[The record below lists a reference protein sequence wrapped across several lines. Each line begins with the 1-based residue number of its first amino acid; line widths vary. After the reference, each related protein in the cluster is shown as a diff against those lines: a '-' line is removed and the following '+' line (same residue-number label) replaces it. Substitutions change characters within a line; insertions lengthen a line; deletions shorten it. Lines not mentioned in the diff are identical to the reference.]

1 MKSLRINRG
10 VAAGAAAVSLLFTAT
25 GVAAPSLLS
34 QAAAESTSKN
44 LALKCEYTAPVVG
57 TKNVETTAEV
67 TVDMPTEVE
76 AGANI
81 PVKVATGNA
90 NISSFAFGAV
100 TVNGA
105 KNSTVRLNVSPNAEL
120 VGSPQG
126 VTLANGV
133 LSVSNVLSA
142 SKTSRQVITVT
153 AKPAEFTLRS
163 KDGKAV
169 TVAAPANVIE
179 LTMSTSLG
187 DVPTKCST
195 TAVQLNKTTV
205 KAAPAPEPSE
215 TKPADPAPTETDK
228 PTNPEPG
235 ETTSPDK
242 PTDPAPTDP
251 TKPEPTPEPTETD
264 KPGETTDPEPGPS
277 ETEKP
282 GEPEPSPSETEKPG
296 EPEPGETEK
305 PGETDNPTD
314 PPAKN
319 EPQGSSTDGIA
330 SFFKKIFGIDKS
342 DEGKNTAKT
351 FWLSFFGSGLLAV
364 IISAVLNFIR

>member
-34 QAAAESTSKN
+34 QAAAESTSKD
-44 LALKCEYTAPVVG
+44 LALKCTYNALGERVA
-57 TKNVETTAEV
+57 ETSNTI

-76 AGANI
+76 AGAEI
-81 PVKVATGNA
+81 PVKVTTGTTKITNKTL
-90 NISSFAFGAV
+90 FRLV
-100 TVNGA
+100 KTVSA
-105 KNSTVRLNVSPNAEL
+105 KNSTVRLQVSPNAEL

-126 VTLANGV
+126 ITLANGV
-133 LSVSNVLSA
+133 LSISNGLSA
-142 SKTSRQVITVT
+142 SKTSASDITVT
-153 AKPAEFTLRS
+153 AQPAEFTLRS
-163 KDGKAV
+163 KDGEKV
-169 TVAAPANVIE
+169 TIGAASNIIS
-179 LTMSTSLG
+179 LTMNTSSG
-187 DVPTKCST
+187 VAPTVPTNCTT
-195 TAVQLNKTTV
+195 TAVQLNQTTI
-205 KAAPAPEPSE
+205 KAAPAPEPTPEPSE

-251 TKPEPTPEPTETD
+251 TKPEPAPEPTETD

-282 GEPEPSPSETEKPG
+282 GEPEPSETTDPEPSETDK
-296 EPEPGETEK
+296 
-305 PGETDNPTD
+305 PTD
-314 PPAKN
+314 PPASKD
-319 EPQGSSTDGIA
+319 PQGSSTDGIA

-351 FWLSFFGSGLLAV
+351 FWLSLFGSGLLGV
-364 IISAVLNFIR
+364 ILSAVLNFIR

>member
-10 VAAGAAAVSLLFTAT
+10 VAAGAAAISLLFTAT

-44 LALKCEYTAPVVG
+44 LALKCTYNALGERVA
-57 TKNVETTAEV
+57 ETSNTI

-81 PVKVATGNA
+81 PVKVTTGTTKITNKTLFSLV
-90 NISSFAFGAV
+90 N
-100 TVNGA
+100 TVSA
-105 KNSTVRLNVSPNAEL
+105 KDSTVRLQVSPNAEL

-126 VTLANGV
+126 ITLANGV
-133 LSVSNVLSA
+133 LSISNALSA
-142 SKTSRQVITVT
+142 SKTSASDITVT
-153 AKPAEFTLRS
+153 AQPAEFTLRS
-163 KDGKAV
+163 KDGEKI
-169 TVAAPANVIE
+169 TIGAASNIIS
-179 LTMSTSLG
+179 LTMNTSSALAPT
-187 DVPTKCST
+187 VPTNCTT
-195 TAVQLNKTTV
+195 TAVQLNQTTI
-205 KAAPAPEPSE
+205 KAAPTPEPTPEPSE

-228 PTNPEPG
+228 PGETTAPEPG
-235 ETTSPDK
+235 PS
-242 PTDPAPTDP
+242 
-251 TKPEPTPEPTETD
+251 ETD
-264 KPGETTDPEPGPS
+264 KPGEPTPGETTDPTPEPS

-282 GEPEPSPSETEKPG
+282 GEPEPSETTDPEPSETDK
-296 EPEPGETEK
+296 
-305 PGETDNPTD
+305 PTD